1 MLTLLCA
8 VVSMA
13 WGETETVFYTLTP
26 TTGTNNGYANN
37 CDIAINGIT
46 WNVTGNATFTPWR
59 IGGKSLDKVDRTVY
73 SKTAMGSEID
83 KVELSVGNASS
94 ITVNSLKLVV
104 ASDAA
109 FSNLLDEVS
118 ATFSANSTITFE
130 PTSGGKWDNNSYYK
144 FIFNVSVSGTSN
156 KFVEF
161 SEAKFYKPSGSQQ
174 LTGEKFELLNGT
186 PTTIVEGD
194 YIITCNSSSDKYAMS
209 NDDSNNT
216 FKGKTD
222 FAMDGNAN
230 IVTDDK
236 TIIWH
241 IAPRGEYWTIQSLD
255 DDGQYAAYIGSS
267 NGVTMTST
275 VDDKALWSYNGN
287 NGFTNKANNATLYCN
302 NSGNFSFTEIG
313 TPVLTLYRMPD
324 KYYVAGSWTTW
335 ETGKIEMTK
344 KADGTF
350 TLENQELPAEAQF
363 KIIKVVTSAEGA
375 ATIWCGGTAD
385 GENYWVTVDNHQD
398 ISLNVDGGKNFYMPI
413 AGTWTFI
420 VNPTDATLTVDGDW
434 PEWEYYL
441 LGDFNEWEKVDSY
454 KFSQVGETSIFTLN
468 KPIQFEQKFKIK
480 GFRGNEEKWIGAVS
494 NGDFWVNA
502 EHVGTE
508 LSLTTE
514 NDGENFY
521 MNLSNKKSYW
531 ELEFDAVNMKLVLG
545 NYLSDIAELPFEFDG
560 GKGDIENKEGLTTTT
575 GLGDDYS
582 NSPKLQFKASSQEL
596 VLHFDERP
604 GTLSFDIKGNS
615 FSGGTFQVLTS
626 EDGEDYDVLKEYT
639 SISGATTGQHEE
651 FDNLDENVRYIK
663 WLYKQKS
670 SGNVA
675 LGNIVLEKYVAPQSY
690 TLNIDAV
697 ENGEVFVFYNDPDN
711 NYPAIEDGDEVLESS
726 EVMVSVSAE
735 EGYEVKDIA
744 VTDAD
749 GQRLELT
756 EKETGISWTFTMP
769 KSDVT
774 VSCTVEEIN
783 YDQEEWVLTPL
794 ADLTEDDIFVIVGN
808 NGDTFAMSNASNPP
822 QAITVS
828 IVNNKIIT
836 PVADNIKWNISGDET
851 NGYIFYPNGDDEN
864 WLYLKDKDTNNG
876 VCVGTKEDGHNLFI
890 IKSGYLFNEATE
902 RYVGIYNSSNW
913 RCYTSTSTNIAN
925 QTFGFYKLIQ
935 PEKFEFSIN
944 ENASDGTDCYATISA
959 LGEGNWKVKGDVTVS
974 TVVVE
979 NKVLT
984 YPIQFVEGDVI
995 PGDGAYLV
1003 KGAAGDYAF
1012 EKTKNPKEVDL
1023 GNNML
1028 LSTGEGN
1035 IQTNAPTGETDNNKY
1050 YFYKLSLNAKSKA
1063 GSVGFYW
1070 GAPEGAPFTYG
1081 KAKQAYLAVPKT
1093 DAFTVQG
1100 FSFDGTTGIA
1110 EVESAVTGND
1120 EVYTIS
1126 GMRVDGSNLSKGV
1139 YIVNGK
1145 KVIIK

>member
-13 WGETETVFYTLTP
+13 WGQTETVFYTLTP
-26 TTGTNNGYANN
+26 TTGSNNGYANN
-37 CDIAINGIT
+37 CDIAIDGIT
-46 WNVTGNATFTPWR
+46 WNVTGNASLTPWR

-73 SKTAMGSEID
+73 SKTAMESEID
-83 KVELSVGNASS
+83 KVELTVGNASS

-109 FSNLLDEVS
+109 FSNCLDEVS

-130 PTSGGKWDNNSYYK
+130 PTSGEKWDNNSYYK
-144 FIFNVSVSGTSN
+144 FVFNVSVSGTSN

-161 SEAKFYKPSGSQQ
+161 SEAKFYAPSGS
-174 LTGEKFELLNGT
+174 L
-186 PTTIVEGD
+186 P
-194 YIITCNSSSDKYAMS
+194 
-209 NDDSNNT
+209 
-216 FKGKTD
+216 
-222 FAMDGNAN
+222 
-230 IVTDDK
+230 
-236 TIIWH
+236 
-241 IAPRGEYWTIQSLD
+241 QS
-255 DDGQYAAYIGSS
+255 
-267 NGVTMTST
+267 
-275 VDDKALWSYNGN
+275 
-287 NGFTNKANNATLYCN
+287 
-302 NSGNFSFTEIG
+302 
-313 TPVLTLYRMPD
+313 D
-324 KYYVAGSWTTW
+324 KYYVAGSWTNW

-344 KADGTF
+344 KSNGTYI
-350 TLENQELPAEAQF
+350 LSGQELAAGAKF
-363 KIIKVVTSAEGA
+363 KIIKEALDGTITWYGGEGNSDY
-375 ATIWCGGTAD
+375 WLTAD
-385 GENYWVTVDNHQD
+385 NHTD
-398 ISLNVDGGKNFYMPI
+398 ISLFTNGDAPNFYMPI

-420 VNPTDATLTVDGDW
+420 VDPTGDTPKLTVDGDW

-441 LGDFNEWEKVDSY
+441 VGDFNEWATTSIDSY
-454 KFSQVGETSIFTLN
+454 KFSDAGLGKFTLN
-468 KPIQFEQKFKIK
+468 KPIQFEEKFKIY
-480 GFRGNEEKWIGAVS
+480 GIRGSEEKWFGAVS
-494 NGDFWVNA
+494 TGDFWVNA

-508 LSLTTE
+508 LSLTSP
-514 NDGENFY
+514 GENFY

-531 ELEFDAVNMKLVLG
+531 ELEFDPVNMTLVLD

-560 GKGDIENKEGLTTTT
+560 GRSAIENTEGLTST
-575 GLGDDYS
+575 GLGTDYGS
-582 NSPKLQFKASSQEL
+582 SPKLKFSSASNA
-596 VLHFDERP
+596 VILHFDERP
-604 GTLSFDIKGNS
+604 GTLTFDIKGNPG
-615 FSGGTFQVLTS
+615 SGTSIDGKFVVQTS
-626 EDGEDYDVLKEYT
+626 EDGENYTDLKEYT
-639 SISGATTGQHEE
+639 TLGNTVLNEE
-651 FDNLDENVRYIK
+651 FDNLGENVRYIK
-663 WLYKQKS
+663 WLYRERT

-675 LGNIVLEKYVAPQSY
+675 LGNIKLEKYVAPQSY

-726 EVMVSVSAE
+726 EVMVSVSAD
-735 EGYEVKDIA
+735 EGYEVTDIA

-769 KSDVT
+769 KSNVT
-774 VSCTVEEIN
+774 VSCTIEEIN
-783 YDQEEWVLTPL
+783 YDKEEWVLTDI
-794 ADLTEDDIFVIVGN
+794 ADLTADDIFVIVGD
-808 NGDTFAMSNASNPP
+808 NGETFAMPNDNGATTPP
-822 QAITVS
+822 DAVTV
-828 IVNNKIIT
+828 IVSMNKIIS
-836 PVADNIKWNISGDET
+836 PVADRIKWNISGNATD
-851 NGYIFYPNGDDEN
+851 GYIFSPNGNEN
-864 WLYLKDKDTNNG
+864 TWLYLKDKDSNNG
-876 VCVGTKEDGHNLFI
+876 VCVGTGDYKLFI
-890 IKSGYLFNEATE
+890 IKDGYLYNEATE
-902 RYVGIYNSSNW
+902 RYVGIYNSLNW
-913 RCYTSTSTNIAN
+913 RCYTNIN
-925 QTFGFYKLIQ
+925 NNIKDQTFAFYRLVQ
-935 PEKFEFSIN
+935 PEKFEFSIS
-944 ENASDGTDCYATISA
+944 EKASDGTDCYATISA

-1028 LSTGEGN
+1028 ISTGEGN
-1035 IQTNAPTGETDNNKY
+1035 IQTNAPTGETDNNNY
-1050 YFYKLSLNAKSKA
+1050 YFYKLSLNKKSTP

-1070 GAPEGAPFTYG
+1070 GALEGAPFTYG

-1110 EVESAVTGND
+1110 EVETAVTGID

>member
-1 MLTLLCA
+1 
-8 VVSMA
+8 MA

-194 YIITCNSSSDKYAMS
+194 YIITGNTSSAKYAMS

-350 TLENQELPAEAQF
+350 TLENQELPAEAKF
-363 KIIKVVTSAEGA
+363 KIIKVVTAAER

-413 AGTWTFI
+413 AGTWTFT
-420 VNPTDATLTVDGDW
+420 VDPTGDTPKLTVDGDW

-441 LGDFNEWEKVDSY
+441 LGDFNEWAKVDSY

-468 KPIQFEQKFKIK
+468 KPIQFKQKFKIK
-480 GFRGNEEKWIGAVS
+480 GFRGSEEKEFGAVS

-502 EHVGTE
+502 EYVGTE
-508 LSLTTE
+508 LSLTSP
-514 NDGENFY
+514 GEKYY

-531 ELEFDAVNMKLVLG
+531 ELEFDPVNMKLVLG

-560 GKGDIENKEGLTTTT
+560 GKGDIENTAGLTTTT
-575 GLGDDYS
+575 GLGEDYS

-596 VLHFDERP
+596 VLHFGERP

-626 EDGEDYDVLKEYT
+626 EDGENYDVLKEYT

-651 FDNLDENVRYIK
+651 FDNLDENVRFIK

-726 EVMVSVSAE
+726 EVMVSVSVD

-769 KSDVT
+769 KSNVT
-774 VSCTVEEIN
+774 VSCTIEEIN
-783 YDQEEWVLTPL
+783 YDMEEWVLTDI
-794 ADLTEDDIFVIVGN
+794 ADLTENDIFVIVGN
-808 NGDTFAMSNASNPP
+808 NGDNYALPNDKASTPD
-822 QAITVS
+822 AVTV
-828 IVNNKIIT
+828 IVSMNKIIT
-836 PVADNIKWNISGDET
+836 PVADRIKWNISGNAED
-851 NGYIFYPNGDDEN
+851 GYIFRPNGDEEN
-864 WLYLKDKDTNNG
+864 WLYLKDKTTAKG
-876 VCVGTKEDGHNLFI
+876 VCVGESEETDGKHLFTI
-890 IKSGYLFNEATE
+890 VDGYLYNAATE
-902 RYVGIYNSSNW
+902 RYVGIFDSSDW
-913 RCYTSTSTNIAN
+913 RCYASITGNSNIKD
-925 QTFGFYKLIQ
+925 QTFAFYRLVQ
-935 PEKFEFSIN
+935 PEKFEFSISDK
-944 ENASDGTDCYATISA
+944 ASDGTDCYATISA

-1050 YFYKLSLNAKSKA
+1050 YFYKLSLNKKSTP

-1070 GAPEGAPFTYG
+1070 GNSTGSAFNYTKGH
-1081 KAKQAYLAVPKT
+1081 QAYLAVPK
-1093 DAFTVQG
+1093 DNALNVQG
-1100 FSFDGTTGIA
+1100 FSFDSTTGIA
-1110 EVESAVTGND
+1110 EVETAANGND

>member
-1 MLTLLCA
+1 MVGTAWAGSITFADLNLENGAQYTDPFDGGDFTVTFAGGTNDGKYYTTGSGIRVYGGGTMTIAAKGDDNIITKIA
-8 VVSMA
+8 VTYDGSNK
-13 WGETETVFYTLTP
+13 P
-26 TTGTNNGYANN
+26 TTNDIVNVGTYNSST
-37 CDIAINGIT
+37 GI
-46 WNVTGNATFTPWR
+46 WTGSAASVVFTR
-59 IGGKSLDKVDRTVY
+59 
-73 SKTAMGSEID
+73 
-83 KVELSVGNASS
+83 
-94 ITVNSLKLVV
+94 
-104 ASDAA
+104 
-109 FSNLLDEVS
+109 
-118 ATFSANSTITFE
+118 
-130 PTSGGKWDNNSYYK
+130 
-144 FIFNVSVSGTSN
+144 
-156 KFVEF
+156 
-161 SEAKFYKPSGSQQ
+161 PSGSGHWRVQKIEVTVESSGSGQ
-174 LTGEKFELLNGT
+174 LTGEIYELLNGT
-186 PTTIVEGD
+186 PATIVEGD
-194 YIITCNSSSDKYAMS
+194 YIITGNYSDSKYAMS
-209 NDDSNNT
+209 NDVSNNS
-216 FKGKTD
+216 FNGKTD
-222 FAMDGNAN
+222 FQMDGNAN
-230 IVTDDK
+230 IVTDDN
-236 TIIWH
+236 TIVWH
-241 IAPRGEYWTIQSLD
+241 IAPQGDYWTIQSLD
-255 DDGQYAAYIGSS
+255 GDKLYAAYTGSS
-267 NGVTMTST
+267 DGVTMAST
-275 VDDKALWSYNGN
+275 LDDNALWSYNGN
-287 NGFTNKANNATLYCN
+287 NGFTNKANNATLYF
-302 NSGNFSFTEIG
+302 NSGKFSFAPNG
-313 TPVLTLYRMPD
+313 TPVFTLYRMPD
-324 KYYVAGSWTTW
+324 KYYVAGSWTNWATS
-335 ETGKIEMTK
+335 KIEMTK
-344 KADGTF
+344 NADGTF
-350 TLENQELPAEAQF
+350 TLANQDLAAEAKF
-363 KIIKVVTSAEGA
+363 KIIKVVSAAGNPIWYGGEGNDPNNDY
-375 ATIWCGGTAD
+375 WLTAD
-385 GENYWVTVDNHQD
+385 NHTD
-398 ISLNVDGGKNFYMPI
+398 ISLFTNGDAPNFYMPI
-413 AGTWTFI
+413 AGTWTFT
-420 VNPTDATLTVDGDW
+420 VDPTGDTPKLTVDGDW

-454 KFSQVGETSIFTLN
+454 KFSQVGETSKFTLN
-468 KPIQFEQKFKIK
+468 KPIQFGQTFKIK
-480 GFRGNEEKWIGAVS
+480 GFRGNEEKWFGAVS
-494 NGDFWVNA
+494 NGDFWVNT
-502 EHVGTE
+502 EYVGTE
-508 LSLTTE
+508 LSLTSP
-514 NDGENFY
+514 GEKYY
-521 MNLSNKKSYW
+521 MNLSNKKPYW
-531 ELEFDAVNMKLVLG
+531 ELEFDPVNMTLVLG

-560 GKGDIENKEGLTTTT
+560 GRGDIDNTPGLTTS
-575 GLGDDYS
+575 GLGTDYS
-582 NSPKLQFKASSQEL
+582 ASPKLKFSTASNA
-596 VLHFDERP
+596 VILHFDEQP
-604 GTLSFDIKGNS
+604 GTLSFDIKGNPA
-615 FSGGTFQVLTS
+615 SGKSSIEGEFVVQVS
-626 EDGEDYDVLKEYT
+626 EDGETYTDLKTYT
-639 SISGATTGQHEE
+639 TLGTTLQNEE
-651 FDNLDENVRYIK
+651 FNNLGENVRYIK
-663 WLYKQKS
+663 WLYRQRT

-675 LGNIVLEKYVAPQSY
+675 LGNIKLEKYVAPQSY
-690 TLNIDAV
+690 TLTIDPV

-711 NYPAIEDGDEVLESS
+711 NWPVIEDGDEVLEGS
-726 EVMVSVSAE
+726 EVLVSVSAE
-735 EGYEVKDIA
+735 EGYEIKDIA

-749 GQRLELT
+749 GQRLQLT
-756 EKETGISWTFTMP
+756 AEEDGISWTFTMP

-1028 LSTGEGN
+1028 ISTGEGN

-1050 YFYKLSLNAKSKA
+1050 YFYKLSLNKKSTP

-1070 GAPEGAPFTYG
+1070 GNSTGSAFKYTKGH
-1081 KAKQAYLAVPKT
+1081 QAYLAVPK
-1093 DAFTVQG
+1093 DNALNVQG

-1110 EVESAVTGND
+1110 EVESAVNDND